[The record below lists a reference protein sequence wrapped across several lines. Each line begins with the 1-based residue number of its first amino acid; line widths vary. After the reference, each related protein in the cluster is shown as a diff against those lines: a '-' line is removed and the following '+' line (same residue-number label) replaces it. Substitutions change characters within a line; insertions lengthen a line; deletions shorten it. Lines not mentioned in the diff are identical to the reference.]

1 MSDPQNG
8 KTDKPRNPHN
18 VKRPYREVDI
28 DWSRDAKGD
37 PRMNRQGTKA
47 IPSAAEEFA
56 GGQTTSYNHNR

>member
-28 DWSRDAKGD
+28 DWSKDAKGD

-56 GGQTTSYNHNR
+56 DG